1 MPAKLQM
8 ELEIMSTNR
17 DVLDPPEIVMV
28 NTHRVSCNGGG
39 GALGHPR
46 VWYEMGDEDFVEC
59 KYCDRRFILI
69 GGPADGADQSQL
81 PDHGDGAGR

>member
-1 MPAKLQM
+1 
-8 ELEIMSTNR
+8 MSTNR
-17 DVLDPPEIVMV
+17 DVFDPPEIVMV

-59 KYCDRRFILI
+59 KYCDRRFVRI
-69 GGPADGADQSQL
+69 GGKLDPSRAK
-81 PDHGDGAGR
+81 

>member
-69 GGPADGADQSQL
+69 GGKLDPSRAK
-81 PDHGDGAGR
+81 